1 MNSLLERD
9 GYVVK
14 RNFFNNDAT
23 SVLNLYSFKS
33 IQDQISVPGCPRD
46 EVEHENSWNLNSH
59 AAFDS
64 ILFTSTREMMQMC
77 EVELIPTYYYARIYL
92 NGADMNG
99 HTDRESC
106 QFSASINLGQS
117 HRYPIFIQNK
127 KTSKYVEIDLQP
139 GDALIY
145 KGIEQKHYRKLFTGN
160 WYSQL
165 FLHWVDTTQTDWF
178 YDCKSTPSEIE
189 KKYTDSWESILYKS
203 S

>member
-64 ILFTSTREMMQMC
+64 ILFTSTREM
-77 EVELIPTYYYARIYL
+77 I
-92 NGADMNG
+92 
-99 HTDRESC
+99 
-106 QFSASINLGQS
+106 
-117 HRYPIFIQNK
+117 
-127 KTSKYVEIDLQP
+127 EIDLQP